1 MTCYSL
7 QARCPSPPMSILLQ
21 NRLSLETQ
29 RQLIEE
35 RFYICNESPSGL
47 RYKVSLQGP
56 VKAGAVAGSCNHNGY
71 WQIGIRIKGTYKKFQ
86 AHRIVY
92 FLQTGVDPGEL
103 IVDHVKGVEKP
114 LDLRGGTQSDNI
126 SNAKKRLTVN
136 GVPTTSKYKGVS
148 WFKQTQKWRVEIKYQ
163 GKSTHLG
170 YFDDEITAA
179 LVYDAKAYELRGEK
193 ARLNFP
199 H

>member
-1 MTCYSL
+1 MGITL
-7 QARCPSPPMSILLQ
+7 PFLVSILLE

-29 RQLIEE
+29 RHLIEQ
-35 RFYICNESPSGL
+35 RFYICNKSPSGL
-47 RYKVSLQGP
+47 RYKINLRGP

-71 WQIGIRIKGTYKKFQ
+71 WQIGIRIKGVYKKFQ

-103 IVDHVKGVEKP
+103 IVDHITGIEKP
-114 LDLRGGTQSDNI
+114 LNLRSGTQSDNI
-126 SNAKKRLTVN
+126 GNAKKRLTVN

-148 WFKQTQKWRVEIKYQ
+148 WFKQTQKWRVEIKYKKQ
-163 GKSTHLG
+163 YFHMG
-170 YFDDEITAA
+170 YFDDELTAA
-179 LVYDAKAYELRGEK
+179 LTYDAKAFQLRGDK